1 MYVNN
6 EYTANK
12 LIDAGARLGVEVI
25 WQWVRT
31 GRGLVIA
38 CDFLVSKNHR

>member
-25 WQWVRT
+25 WQWVRK
-31 GRGLVIA
+31 GPGLVIA